1 MRKPFS
7 SQELDFIKYNF
18 SNKNHREI
26 AKELGRPLSSIQE
39 KCRDLG
45 LYKNDMS
52 DLTGQVFGRLTV
64 LSRDEKGKIKAGYKY
79 LCKCECGKINSIRG
93 DSLKRGSVK
102 SCGCYQAERAS
113 EANSKDDLEMLYN
126 KLMASYKGNARRR
139 DLNFELT
146 KSEFISLVKQDCYYC
161 GSEPK
166 ILQWKTVRSKEH
178 VNGVDRI
185 DSSKGYSLENCRSCC
200 STCNWMKN
208 TMSSEDFL
216 SHIFKIS
223 KFMGTDKKAQE
234 YAKKSEDDMVFLVNE
249 GQIHH

>member
-7 SQELDFIKYNF
+7 VQEIDFIKDNF
-18 SNKNHREI
+18 FSKNHKEI
-26 AKELGRPLSSIQE
+26 AKELNRPLSSIQE

-52 DLTGQVFGRLTV
+52 DLSGQVFGRLTV
-64 LSRDEKGKIKAGYKY
+64 LNRDEKDKNKSGYKY
-79 LCKCECGKINSIRG
+79 LCKCECGNISSVRG
-93 DSLKRGSVK
+93 DGLKRGSVK
-102 SCGCYQAERAS
+102 SCGCYHAQRAS
-113 EANSKDDLEMLYN
+113 ETHIKDDLEMLYN
-126 KLMASYKGNARRR
+126 RLMSSYKSNARRR
-139 DLNFELT
+139 DLNFDLT
-146 KSEFISLVKQDCYYC
+146 KSQFIVLVKQDCYYC

-166 ILQWKTVRSKEH
+166 ELQWSIVRSKEH

-200 STCNWMKN
+200 SICNWMKN

-223 KFMGTDKKAQE
+223 KFKEMGKKAQE
-234 YAKKSEDDMVFLVNE
+234 YAKKLEDDKVFLVNE
-249 GQIHH
+249 G